1 MSEDLDEF
9 AEGLHAELRHEADRE
24 GAEAMM
30 AEAFTRHMIDVVLET
45 GVMDELVDCFHTNDS
60 VRPAVEVSGY
70 GLQDGDTLN
79 LVTTLYRG
87 GPVGRLEPR
96 EVRRALSRAEAFF
109 QRCLPKAKR
118 GSYRDGLEE
127 ASEAWGMVAD
137 IEAVASKIAR
147 VHVAL
152 LTDQTVDLDLPGPQI
167 EDGVEYRQSVFDI
180 RRLARLQ
187 DPDGLPDPVEI
198 DFLERFGEA
207 LAVLPAPSQ
216 SDEYEAFVTI
226 IPGEWIAALY
236 DEFGSRLLERNVRS
250 FLQFTGKVNRGIRD
264 TIRKEP
270 NRFLA
275 YNNGISAT
283 AADVAL
289 DEDGGIV
296 RLVDFQVVNGGQT
309 TASIHRMLRD
319 GTDLSSVS
327 VQAKITVVD
336 GDLVDELVPKI
347 SEYSNSQNKIQI
359 ADLAANNPFH
369 IGLENLSR
377 DTWAPPVGTSS
388 KQTKWF
394 YERARGQYRDEEARA
409 GTPARKREFREIYPT
424 RQKFAKVDLAVF
436 ENTWDQLPHEVNK
449 GAQKNFTAFMTRRAE
464 MKSPP
469 SPDAGYFQRAVAKAI
484 LFRRTEAI
492 VSSLD
497 LGGYRR
503 PVVSYA
509 LARLSHATS
518 KRLNLQQIWADQAV
532 PDAVVDAVESL
543 ALVAWGVLTD
553 EDRPTANVT
562 EWAKSPKCWDAMKRS
577 PWVVPAALDPY
588 LVTLAAG
595 ATSAGTAG
603 DGEAPADGAGGAAA
617 DAGLSDLVTEMSAVP
632 PEVFFAIANWA
643 KQTDN
648 LTAWDRKFSFS
659 IGLQLGRGKVLS
671 EKQAGHAKRILDE
684 ARDAGFD
691 PLDVEPPEED

>member
-1 MSEDLDEF
+1 MSDDLDDF

-24 GAEAMM
+24 GAEAML

-45 GVMDELVDCFHTNDS
+45 GVMDELVDCFHANDS

-70 GLQDGDTLN
+70 GVQDGDTLN
-79 LVTTLYRG
+79 LVTTIYRG

-96 EVRRALSRAEAFF
+96 EVRRALTRAEAFF
-109 QRCLPKAKR
+109 QHCLPKPKR
-118 GSYRDGLEE
+118 TSYREGLEE
-127 ASEAWGMVAD
+127 ASEAWGMVSD
-137 IEAVASKIAR
+137 IEVIAPKISR

-152 LTDQTVDLDLPGPQI
+152 LTDQTVDLDLPGPQV
-167 EDGVEYRQSVFDI
+167 EDGIEYRQSVFDI

-187 DPDGLPDPVEI
+187 DPDGPPEPAEI
-198 DFLERFGEA
+198 DFIERFGCA
-207 LAVLPAPSQ
+207 LPVLPAPAQ

-226 IPGEWIAALY
+226 IPGEWLAGLY

-264 TIRKEP
+264 TIRNEP

-289 DEDGGIV
+289 DDNGHIV

-309 TASIHRMLRD
+309 TASIHRMMRD
-319 GTDLSSVS
+319 GTDLSAVS

-347 SEYSNSQNKIQI
+347 SEYSNSQNKIQV

-369 IGLENLSR
+369 IAVENLSR
-377 DTWAPPVGTSS
+377 DTWAPPIGTSS

-436 ENTWDQLPHEVNK
+436 ENTWDQLPYEVNK

-469 SPDAGYFQRAVAKAI
+469 VPDSGYFQRAVAKAI

-492 VSSLD
+492 VSGMD

-518 KRLNLQQIWADQAV
+518 KRLNLQQIWSEQAV

-553 EDRPTANVT
+553 DARPTTNVT
-562 EWAKSPKCWDAMKRS
+562 EWAKSPKCWDAMKQA
-577 PWVVPAALDPY
+577 PWQVPVALETH
-588 LVTLAAG
+588 LVTLASGGGLPSPAEQG
-595 ATSAGTAG
+595 EGQ
-603 DGEAPADGAGGAAA
+603 GEAAGAAA
-617 DAGLSDLVTEMSAVP
+617 DAGISDLVAEMSAMA

-643 KQTDN
+643 KQTNN
-648 LTAWDRKFSFS
+648 LTAYDRKFSHS
-659 IGLQLGRGKVLS
+659 IGSQLGRGKMLT
-671 EKQAGHAKRILDE
+671 EKQAIQAKRILDE
-684 ARDAGFD
+684 AREAGFD
-691 PLDVEPPEED
+691 PLDGEPRLDA